1 MLYLCLRQKTR
12 RRINLLPYFFSFEIM
27 AQKEIQ
33 IHNSGISNIKINRN
47 ISEFEI
53 LKPLKDY
60 VKKEKYFFQ
69 PDSSVVYFLSPI
81 AIRTT
86 IDFEEIDDLFVV
98 TDSLGKIKM
107 INIFFKCSNEFMAR
121 LLTRIFGVIRAGTEL
136 LIPGSP
142 ASKQHLWVS
151 KSGINFLLRYNNDSN
166 INSQATT
173 NLMIYSINPGEYLGE
188 WNIRRQK

>member
-1 MLYLCLRQKTR
+1 
-12 RRINLLPYFFSFEIM
+12 M